1 MTSKKEK
8 KQNLGKLWDRLAC
21 TENAQLLKISL
32 LVQIGGE
39 I

>member
-1 MTSKKEK
+1 MTSKKKET
-8 KQNLGKLWDRLAC
+8 NLGKLWDRLAC